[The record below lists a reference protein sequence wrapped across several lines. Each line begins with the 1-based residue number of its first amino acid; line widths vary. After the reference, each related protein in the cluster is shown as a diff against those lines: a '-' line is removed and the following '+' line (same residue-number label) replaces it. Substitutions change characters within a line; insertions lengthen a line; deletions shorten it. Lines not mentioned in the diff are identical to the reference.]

1 MAPSRINFAL
11 CGLGYYAENWIAPAI
26 AQSSHGR
33 LKGIITGSLEKVPQW
48 QKKYQIPDSNI
59 YSYNSLD
66 SIASNPEIDCVYIV
80 TPTGLHCEHTLR
92 CLQAGKHVIVE
103 KPMAIRVEECEQMIQ
118 ASKVSNKTLQIGYR
132 LHWDP
137 FNLAIMQAMHNK
149 TYGEWTSMRSG
160 FSYDQGS
167 IAIENDWRMTRSM
180 NAEGAL
186 YDIGVYV
193 VQSAFYSA
201 QTQPFSV
208 QAKSSTTRSE
218 LFTDFPEHWE
228 WTFHWPEGQVS
239 QHRTSYGIEENF
251 LKIET
256 ASGSL
261 GIDSAFGYDGQ
272 IGYTPNGTMHA
283 KHLFQQKAQI
293 DGQCLAIMGKEESK
307 TPANMGLRDIQI
319 IERIIESAN
328 NNCDINFPKSCLNF
342 TE

>member
-1 MAPSRINFAL
+1 MPLQRINFAL
-11 CGLGYYAENWIAPAI
+11 CGLGYYSEIWIAPAI
-26 AQSSHGR
+26 AHSALGH
-33 LKGIITGSLEKVPQW
+33 LKARITGSPDKVPHW

-59 YSYNSLD
+59 YRYDSLD

-80 TPTGLHCEHTLR
+80 TPTGLHCEQTLR

-118 ASKVSNKTLQIGYR
+118 ASKAANKTLQIGYR

-137 FNLAIMQAMHNK
+137 FNLTIMQAMHNK

-160 FSYDQGS
+160 FSYDQGT

-201 QTQPFSV
+201 QTQPVSV

-218 LFTDFPEHWE
+218 LFTDFPERAGVDISLARRSSGLTVQATGWKK
-228 WTFHWPEGQVS
+228 TFLEALHTDP
-239 QHRTSYGIEENF
+239 
-251 LKIET
+251 
-256 ASGSL
+256 
-261 GIDSAFGYDGQ
+261 
-272 IGYTPNGTMHA
+272 
-283 KHLFQQKAQI
+283 
-293 DGQCLAIMGKEESK
+293 
-307 TPANMGLRDIQI
+307 
-319 IERIIESAN
+319 
-328 NNCDINFPKSCLNF
+328 
-342 TE
+342 